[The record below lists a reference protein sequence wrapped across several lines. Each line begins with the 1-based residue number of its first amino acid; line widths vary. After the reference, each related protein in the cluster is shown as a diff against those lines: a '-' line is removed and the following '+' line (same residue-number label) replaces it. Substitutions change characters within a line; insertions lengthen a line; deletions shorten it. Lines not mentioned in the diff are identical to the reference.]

1 LRNHEDLSDED
12 EQSRAL
18 SAAALPEIELAWQL
32 TEALCSWHATAYA
45 TRASAGLDTWI
56 AAVKGSGPKEL
67 RQALS
72 AIRNWRREILAFF
85 DFMPTRLSNG
95 FVEGE
100 NGK

>member
-1 LRNHEDLSDED
+1 M
-12 EQSRAL
+12 
-18 SAAALPEIELAWQL
+18 
-32 TEALCSWHATAYA
+32 
-45 TRASAGLDTWI
+45 

-67 RQALS
+67 CQALS